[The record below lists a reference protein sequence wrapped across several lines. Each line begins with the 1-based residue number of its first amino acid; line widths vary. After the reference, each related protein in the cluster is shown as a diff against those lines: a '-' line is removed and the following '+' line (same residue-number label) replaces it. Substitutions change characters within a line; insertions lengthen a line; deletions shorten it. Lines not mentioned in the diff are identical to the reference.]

1 MMATPTVVTCSS
13 FITRKFGV
21 VQHFPQTPQSILI
34 MPLFFSLRFL
44 LFSAIVALLASIVL
58 YRFDTFDPAPLPS
71 DALVYSTDSIPPLIN
86 NQFLIGAEFIGAGLL
101 NSPEDIAYHRDSGL
115 IYTGCVDG
123 WVKRV
128 KAFESANDSVVEDWV
143 NTGSRPLGL
152 AFGLHGE
159 VIVAD
164 AYKV

>member
-1 MMATPTVVTCSS
+1 MIATSTVTCSS

-34 MPLFFSLRFL
+34 MPLFFSLRL
-44 LFSAIVALLASIVL
+44 LFFSAIIALLASIVL

-86 NQFLIGAEFIGAGLL
+86 NQFLTGAEFIGAGLL

-128 KAFESANDSVVEDWV
+128 QAFESANDSVVEDWV